1 MTLRNFALGY
11 GVVFL
16 VVGVLGFIP
25 GFLQPPP
32 AGAPDLAVGT
42 LYGSLLALFP
52 VNILHDLTHVAFGVW
67 GLAAYRG
74 ATSALMYARGV
85 AIIYAV
91 LAVMG
96 LIPVLNTTFGLI
108 PLFGHDVW
116 LHALLA
122 AGAAYFGWMAPA
134 ASAERGASL
143 T

>member
-1 MTLRNFALGY
+1 MTLRNFALAY
-11 GVVFL
+11 GVIFL
-16 VVGVLGFIP
+16 GVGLLGFIP
-25 GFLQPPP
+25 GVLQPPS
-32 AGAPDLAVGT
+32 AGAPGLTIDV
-42 LYGSLLALFP
+42 LYGYLLALFP
-52 VNILHDLTHVAFGVW
+52 VNILHDLTHIAFGAW

-74 ATSALMYARGV
+74 VTAALTYARGV

-96 LIPVLNTTFGLI
+96 VIPVLNTTFGLV

-134 ASAERGASL
+134 AAERGAA
-143 T
+143 

>member
-1 MTLRNFALGY
+1 MTLRNFALVY

-16 VVGVLGFIP
+16 GVGVLGFIP
-25 GFLQPPP
+25 GLLQPPP
-32 AGAPDLAVGT
+32 AGAPPLVVDA
-42 LYGSLLALFP
+42 LYGYLLALFP
-52 VNILHDLTHVAFGVW
+52 VNVVHDLTYIAFGVW

-74 ATSALMYARGV
+74 ATAALTYARGV

-91 LAVMG
+91 LTVMG
-96 LIPVLNTTFGLI
+96 LIPALNTTFGLI

-134 ASAERGASL
+134 AAEHGASPR
-143 T
+143 

>member
-1 MTLRNFALGY
+1 MTLRNFALVY

-16 VVGVLGFIP
+16 GIGVLGFIP
-25 GFLQPPP
+25 GLLQPPP
-32 AGAPDLAVGT
+32 AGAPTLAIET
-42 LYGSLLALFP
+42 LYGYLLALFP
-52 VNILHDLTHVAFGVW
+52 VNVLHDLTHVAFGVW

-74 ATSALMYARGV
+74 MLAALTYARGV

-122 AGAAYFGWMAPA
+122 VGAAYFGWMAPA
-134 ASAERGASL
+134 ASARHGAGL